1 MKMFKSLTTLCLLNL
16 FLSCGVCL
24 PKNLEFK
31 NIKYFTSKS
40 LENIDT
46 NSEYIC
52 TSIYEADRNFKKLGK
67 SWNSSTKRTMKFN
80 ENGFIEGVGMAINN
94 RNEQAIIY
102 TKNGKL
108 LIDKIGS
115 TQDHCK
121 FIDTYKVKIIG
132 NKIYLLQ
139 FGGITN
145 QKICFEF
152 EKKHLE

>member
-1 MKMFKSLTTLCLLNL
+1 MKIFKLFTILCSLNL

-31 NIKYFTSKS
+31 NIQYFTPKS

-52 TSIYEADRNFKKLGK
+52 TSFYEADSNFKKLGE
-67 SWNSSTKRTMKFN
+67 SWDSSSKRSMKFN
-80 ENGFIEGVGMAINN
+80 KNGFIEGVGMAINN
-94 RNEQAIIY
+94 KNEQAIIY

-108 LIDKIGS
+108 LIDKIGA

-139 FGGITN
+139 FSGITN
-145 QKICFEF
+145 RKMCFEF
-152 EKKHLE
+152 QKNI